1 LQLAKS
7 KFAYSIS
14 GSQLPQVFCK
24 LSYMENIGDRIRAR
38 RKEMKLTQADLA
50 KRMGAGASRES
61 ISQWENSIYT
71 PEADNLFKLA
81 SALGVNARWLLGGK
95 DEQKPADAI
104 LPVTVWDA
112 PEDLDP
118 EQSVIVPRVTNQLA
132 TKPAKCGLFHARNT
146 PPCNSCLVIS
156 GQCVSVL
163 TLRVDSLRKLAYI

>member
-1 LQLAKS
+1 
-7 KFAYSIS
+7 
-14 GSQLPQVFCK
+14 
-24 LSYMENIGDRIRAR
+24 MENIGDRIRAR

-118 EQSVIVPRVTNQLA
+118 EQSVIVPRA
-132 TKPAKCGLFHARNT
+132 AGKP
-146 PPCNSCLVIS
+146 
-156 GQCVSVL
+156 
-163 TLRVDSLRKLAYI
+163 